1 MCYPSPR
8 LSILT
13 VPSWQFPLH
22 MWHCGL
28 SAARSQH
35 PRKVTLLPFSL
46 PSVLAVPALWRLRAK
61 TFLVIFLGDNKEYCL
76 LSVTVLLPAV
86 PQLLVHMHEKTA
98 ALITALT
105 PFVHTDPSLWAWYR
119 HTKSCWCQ
127 RMAPNALQPCPAYPP
142 PHHPSTS
149 PTGLPA
155 SSLLLP
161 WECMLLAS
169 PELTHG
175 HPRYSCSHVGCLW
188 GCLPWPPVSSCIG
201 GAVVKN
207 LPAHAGDPRDTG
219 LIPGLGRFPGGGKG
233 NLLQYSCLEIFHRQR
248 SLAGYSTWGCKESNT
263 TFWAWTHLEWMRAS
277 QVARW

>member
-127 RMAPNALQPCPAYPP
+127 RMAPNALQPCPPNPNTRGHHSAPSWVPCACIRFPP
-142 PHHPSTS
+142 AVLHMAVYVCQSYSQFIPPSPSHTASTS
-149 PTGLPA
+149 
-155 SSLLLP
+155 LLSTFAGEVFLYHRL
-161 WECMLLAS
+161 WLNYILIFMT
-169 PELTHG
+169 ELMT
-175 HPRYSCSHVGCLW
+175 SF
-188 GCLPWPPVSSCIG
+188 
-201 GAVVKN
+201 K
-207 LPAHAGDPRDTG
+207 
-219 LIPGLGRFPGGGKG
+219 
-233 NLLQYSCLEIFHRQR
+233 LE
-248 SLAGYSTWGCKESNT
+248 ANVDW
-263 TFWAWTHLEWMRAS
+263 
-277 QVARW
+277 